1 MNKEDEPV
9 KQDIPPLDETRSPK
23 PDTFGLK
30 SLRALRRLSDKIL
43 KEKTISSPDQQDSL
57 SAEESQRVIYE
68 LQAHQVELEA
78 QNEELRQTQENL
90 ELLRARYFDLYDLAP
105 VGYCTIDEKG
115 LIIEANLTAAN
126 LLGVARGSLVGQ
138 PVTRF
143 INNEDRDDY
152 YQYRKQLFDNNTA
165 PQNDLVHKTS
175 GQTTGPSACELR
187 MLKKDGTVFW
197 INLREIVAKGTDSTP
212 VYWFVLTDITERK
225 QSEEQRVKSEAK
237 KRHMQKVQSLEL
249 MAGSISHH
257 FNNHLQI
264 VMGNLEMA
272 LDSLPGNGAGREN
285 LLNAIRATHR
295 SSEVSGL
302 LLRYLGQNNAKL
314 ERLNLSEIFQQNLPG
329 IEAAMPNGISLKTEL
344 KSPGPVVNGNA
355 RQLQKIL
362 TCLITNAWESIGDRA
377 GIIKVVIK
385 TVQAPDISTSYISYN
400 DWSPSGENFACLEV
414 TDTGRGMSEEEMG
427 KIFDPFFTTKT
438 IGRGL
443 GLAVSMGIVRSWD
456 GMIFVKSALREGS
469 CFSVLLPL
477 VEGVVPDQSE
487 ILTEHGNIKTAGTVL
502 LVDDDAILLEIM
514 EHVLQ
519 NLGFKVFVAD
529 SGKEAVVLLQKHQ
542 DIIDYLITDLSMPD
556 MDGWE
561 TLAALRKIRPDLP
574 AVLSSGYDE
583 TQAMS
588 GDHDE
593 SFQGFLH
600 KPYTKADLNNVLG
613 RILGKLS
620 KNA

>member
-1 MNKEDEPV
+1 
-9 KQDIPPLDETRSPK
+9 
-23 PDTFGLK
+23 
-30 SLRALRRLSDKIL
+30 
-43 KEKTISSPDQQDSL
+43 
-57 SAEESQRVIYE
+57 
-68 LQAHQVELEA
+68 
-78 QNEELRQTQENL
+78 
-90 ELLRARYFDLYDLAP
+90 
-105 VGYCTIDEKG
+105 
-115 LIIEANLTAAN
+115 
-126 LLGVARGSLVGQ
+126 
-138 PVTRF
+138 
-143 INNEDRDDY
+143 
-152 YQYRKQLFDNNTA
+152 
-165 PQNDLVHKTS
+165 
-175 GQTTGPSACELR
+175 
-187 MLKKDGTVFW
+187 
-197 INLREIVAKGTDSTP
+197 
-212 VYWFVLTDITERK
+212 
-225 QSEEQRVKSEAK
+225 
-237 KRHMQKVQSLEL
+237 
-249 MAGSISHH
+249 
-257 FNNHLQI
+257 
-264 VMGNLEMA
+264 
-272 LDSLPGNGAGREN
+272 
-285 LLNAIRATHR
+285 
-295 SSEVSGL
+295 
-302 LLRYLGQNNAKL
+302 
-314 ERLNLSEIFQQNLPG
+314 
-329 IEAAMPNGISLKTEL
+329 
-344 KSPGPVVNGNA
+344 
-355 RQLQKIL
+355 
-362 TCLITNAWESIGDRA
+362 
-377 GIIKVVIK
+377 
-385 TVQAPDISTSYISYN
+385 
-400 DWSPSGENFACLEV
+400 
-414 TDTGRGMSEEEMG
+414 MSEEEMG

-456 GMIFVKSALREGS
+456 GMIFVKSVLREGS

>member
-1 MNKEDEPV
+1 MNKEDERA
-9 KQDIPPLDETRSPK
+9 KQAIPQLDETRSSK
-23 PDTFGLK
+23 SDSFGLK
-30 SLRALRRLSDKIL
+30 SLRVLQRLSDRVL
-43 KEKTISSPDQQDSL
+43 KEKNNSSPDQQGPL
-57 SAEESQRVIYE
+57 SSKEYQQRINE
-68 LQAHQVELEA
+68 LQLRQAELES
-78 QNEELRQTQENL
+78 QNEELRQAQENL

-115 LIIEANLTAAN
+115 VILEANLTAAN
-126 LLGVARGSLVGQ
+126 LLGVVRGSLIGQ
-138 PVTRF
+138 PVIRF
-143 INNEDRDDY
+143 IVNEDQDSY

-175 GQTTGPSACELR
+175 GQTTGPRACELR
-187 MLKKDGTVFW
+187 MLKKDGTVLW

-212 VYWFVLTDITERK
+212 EYWIVLTDINERK
-225 QSEEQRVKSEAK
+225 QLGEQQVKSEAK

-272 LDSLPGNGAGREN
+272 LDSLPNDGAGREN
-285 LLNAIRATHR
+285 LLNAIQATHR

-302 LLRYLGQNNAKL
+302 LLNYLGQNNAKL
-314 ERLNLSEIFQQNLPG
+314 EPLNLSEICQENLPG
-329 IEAAMPNGISLKTEL
+329 IEAAMPNGISLKIEF
-344 KSPGPVVNGNA
+344 KSPAPVVNGNA
-355 RQLQKIL
+355 SQLQQIL

-377 GIIKVVIK
+377 GIVRVVIK
-385 TVQAPDISTSYISYN
+385 TVQAADIPSSYISHN

-427 KIFDPFFTTKT
+427 KIFDPFFTSKT

-443 GLAVSMGIVRSWD
+443 ELAVSMGLVRSWG
-456 GMIFVKSALREGS
+456 GMIFVKSALKKGS

-477 VEGVVPDQSE
+477 VVGGFPDQSK
-487 ILTEHGNIKTAGTVL
+487 ILNEDRNINTAGSVL
-502 LVDDDAILLEIM
+502 LVDDDAVLLEIM

-519 NLGFKVFVAD
+519 NLGFKVFVAG

-542 DIIDYLITDLSMPD
+542 DIIDCLITDLSMPD

-561 TLAALRKIRPDLP
+561 TLVALRKIQPDLP

-583 TQAMS
+583 KQAMS

-600 KPYTKADLNNVLG
+600 KPYTKADLNSVLG
-613 RILGKLS
+613 RILGEIS